1 MHACH
6 HLYTSVPLVR
16 VALAHFGT
24 TEIVSSHGV
33 LTFDC
38 LYGES
43 KRLQQEG
50 PSHQLLLANL
60 PSLGIVTADDPSE
73 G

>member
-1 MHACH
+1 MPACH
-6 HLYTSVPLVR
+6 HLYTSVPLVQ

-24 TEIVSSHGV
+24 TEIVSSYV
-33 LTFDC
+33 VITFDC

-43 KRLQQEG
+43 KRMQQDG
-50 PSHQLLLANL
+50 PSHQ
-60 PSLGIVTADDPSE
+60 PTVDQSLGIVTADGPSE